1 MGRLSQTWS
10 SRQKDD
16 LGHQNHRTFQQQ
28 VNSIYLCCI
37 MLASVHLATYMIQQR
52 IDGTTTEPRGQPSP
66 SRRGQNMLPWQPS
79 ILYETRTASKEKIWT
94 AVVAAVSWPLLDG
107 LGGPLSYGLET

>member
-1 MGRLSQTWS
+1 
-10 SRQKDD
+10 
-16 LGHQNHRTFQQQ
+16 
-28 VNSIYLCCI
+28 
-37 MLASVHLATYMIQQR
+37 
-52 IDGTTTEPRGQPSP
+52 
-66 SRRGQNMLPWQPS
+66 MLPWQPS